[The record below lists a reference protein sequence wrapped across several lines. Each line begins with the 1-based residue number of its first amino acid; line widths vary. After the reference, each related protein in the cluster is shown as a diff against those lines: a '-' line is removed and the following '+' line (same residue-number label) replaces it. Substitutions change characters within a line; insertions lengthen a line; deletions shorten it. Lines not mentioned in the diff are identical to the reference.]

1 MIKQAL
7 TLAALLA
14 VVGFTPA
21 IANDKDSAPEWRFT
35 TSNVGGP
42 APATRS
48 VVAPRRFVAPLGQA
62 RADTG
67 LSASELRERSFYT
80 SNSN

>member
-21 IANDKDSAPEWRFT
+21 IANDKDSAPESRFT
-35 TSNVGGP
+35 SSNLGAS

-48 VVAPRRFVAPLGQA
+48 VVAPRRFVAPLGHS
-62 RADTG
+62 RADTAQS
-67 LSASELRERSFYT
+67 LSEQRERAFSS
-80 SNSN
+80 SNPL

>member
-21 IANDKDSAPEWRFT
+21 IANDKDSAPESRFT
-35 TSNVGGP
+35 SSNLGAS

-48 VVAPRRFVAPLGQA
+48 VVAPRIVGPGLFAPWARSPPLGSLRALRAPLRRQ
-62 RADTG
+62 
-67 LSASELRERSFYT
+67 
-80 SNSN
+80 